1 MNLDDL
7 KPAWQQYKLQN
18 SLEGIDRQAV
28 LGIIDNANEEI
39 RMNSAMRL
47 AANAAMFLIL
57 LICCQGG

>member
-1 MNLDDL
+1 M
-7 KPAWQQYKLQN
+7 QN

-28 LGIIDNANEEI
+28 LGIIDNTNEEI

-47 AANAAMFLIL
+47 ATNAAMFLIL